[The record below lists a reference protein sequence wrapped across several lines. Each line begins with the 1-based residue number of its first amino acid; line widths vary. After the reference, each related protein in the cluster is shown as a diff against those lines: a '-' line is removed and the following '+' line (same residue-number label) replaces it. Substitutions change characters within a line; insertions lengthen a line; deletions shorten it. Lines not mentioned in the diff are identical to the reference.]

1 MATTKKAAPAKKAP
15 AKPAHR
21 ADYKADSRVKFTSRT
36 GAVHP
41 ARTTGKI
48 VRKKTGPFI
57 EVNLGDK
64 KMPILRWAR
73 PAQLKGY

>member
-1 MATTKKAAPAKKAP
+1 MTTTKTAAKKAP

-36 GAVHP
+36 GSVLP
-41 ARTTGKI
+41 GRTTGKI
-48 VRKKTGPFI
+48 EHKKTGAFI

-64 KMPILRWAR
+64 KMPILKWAR